1 MTEKNLSTQ
10 NQGYSKYM
18 CLMGKQKGKPRG
30 KKTKA
35 KEFEFDRIIGYEI
48 VVGKVS

>member
-1 MTEKNLSTQ
+1 MTEETFQPKTRVIANT
-10 NQGYSKYM
+10 

-30 KKTKA
+30 KKS

-48 VVGKVS
+48 PLSYPTWKS